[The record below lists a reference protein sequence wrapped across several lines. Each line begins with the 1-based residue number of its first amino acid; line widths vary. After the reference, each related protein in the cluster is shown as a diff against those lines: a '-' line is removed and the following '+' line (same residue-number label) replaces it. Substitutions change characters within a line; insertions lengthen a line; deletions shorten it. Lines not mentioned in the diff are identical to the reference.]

1 MPEKSSEKRNQK
13 YRFINIKTGAIRPK
27 ASILI
32 IYAGGTIGMVR
43 DSDGALVALKFNQ
56 IMQQLPSLT
65 ALNVGITVISFPTP
79 MDSSNMNYY
88 NWIDLGQIIYENY
101 HHYDGFVVL
110 QGTDTMAYSASALSY
125 MLEYLNKPVIFTG
138 AQLPISAIRSD
149 ARPNLI
155 TAIEIASRM
164 IGDRPLVPEVGIYFD
179 YQLLRGNRTSK
190 VRSSQFGAFE
200 SENYPLLAKIGITI
214 EFNKAAIHQYINSKD
229 LVFHN
234 KFDPNVIIL
243 KLFPTITQ
251 EIIESIL
258 NIKGLKG
265 VVMESYGSGN
275 APTKDWFIQV
285 LKRAID
291 RGTIIYNVSQCTG
304 GKVIHGRYAT
314 STQLQKIGVISGWN
328 ITTEAAITKL
338 MYVLGSES
346 DFDRIS
352 SLLTTPLRGEMDIG
366 I

>member
-1 MPEKSSEKRNQK
+1 MPGKSSKENNPK
-13 YRFINIKTGAIRPK
+13 YRIIHVKTGAIRPK

-32 IYAGGTIGMVR
+32 IYSGGTIGMVR
-43 DSDGALVALKFNQ
+43 DTEGSLVALKFNQ

-65 ALNVGITVISFPTP
+65 ALNVAITVISFPTP
-79 MDSSNMNYY
+79 MDSSNMDYK

-101 HHYDGFVVL
+101 QHYDGFVVL
-110 QGTDTMAYSASALSY
+110 QGTDTMAYSASALSF
-125 MLEYLNKPVIFTG
+125 MLENLNKPVIFTG

-164 IGDRPLVPEVGIYFD
+164 VGNRPLIPEVCIYFD

-200 SENYPLLAKIGITI
+200 SENYPLMAKIGITI
-214 EFNKAAIHQYINSKD
+214 EFNKPAIQPYQKD
-229 LVFHN
+229 LKLEFRD
-234 KFDPNVIIL
+234 KFNPNVVIL
-243 KLFPTITQ
+243 KLFPSIT
-251 EIIESIL
+251 EEVVESIL
-258 NIKGLKG
+258 NIDGLKG
-265 VVMESYGSGN
+265 VVMETYGSGN
-275 APTKDWFIQV
+275 APTHPWFV
-285 LKRAID
+285 SSLKKAID
-291 RGTIIYNVSQCTG
+291 RGIIIYNVSQCLG

-314 STQLQKIGVISGWN
+314 SAQLQNIGVISGWN

-338 MYVLGSES
+338 MFVLGYET
-346 DFDRIS
+346 DYGRINT
-352 SLLTTPLRGEMDIG
+352 LLSAPLRGEMDIG

>member
-1 MPEKSSEKRNQK
+1 MQERSLKKRDQK
-13 YRFINIKTGAIRPK
+13 YRIIHIKTGAIRPK

-32 IYAGGTIGMVR
+32 IYSGGTIGMVR
-43 DSDGALVALKFNQ
+43 DSAGALVALKFNQ
-56 IMQQLPSLT
+56 IIQQLPSLT
-65 ALNVGITVISFPTP
+65 TLNVAITVISFPVP
-79 MDSSNMNYY
+79 KDSSNMGYED
-88 NWIDLGQIIYENY
+88 WIELGQIIYENY
-101 HHYDGFVVL
+101 QRYNGFVIL

-125 MLEYLNKPVIFTG
+125 MLENLNKPVIFTG
-138 AQLPISAIRSD
+138 SQLPISAIRSD

-179 YQLLRGNRTSK
+179 YQLLRGNRTTK
-190 VRSSQFGAFE
+190 IRSSQFSAFE

-214 EFNKAAIHQYINSKD
+214 DFNKSAIQRYNKD
-229 LVFHN
+229 KELVFRD
-234 KFDPNVIIL
+234 KFEPNVVIL
-243 KLFPTITQ
+243 KLFPSMTRQ
-251 EIIESIL
+251 VLESIL

-275 APTKDWFIQV
+275 APTDDWFIDI
-285 LKRAID
+285 LRNAIT
-291 RGTIIYNVSQCTG
+291 RGIIIYNVSQCIG

-314 STQLQKIGVISGWN
+314 SAHLQKIGVISGWN

-338 MYVLGSES
+338 MYVLGYET
-346 DFDRIS
+346 DFERIS
-352 SLLTTPLRGEMDIG
+352 HKLSTPLRGEMDIG

>member
-1 MPEKSSEKRNQK
+1 MPETSSSRKVQK

-27 ASILI
+27 ATILI

-43 DSDGALVALKFNQ
+43 DSTGALVTLKFNQ
-56 IMQQLPSLT
+56 IIKQLPSLT
-65 ALNVGITVISFPTP
+65 ALNVALTVISFPNP
-79 MDSSNMNYY
+79 MDSSNMDYH
-88 NWIDLGQIIYENY
+88 NWIELGQIIHENY

-110 QGTDTMAYSASALSY
+110 QGTDTMAYSASALGY
-125 MLEYLNKPVIFTG
+125 MLEDLNKPVIFTG

-190 VRSSQFGAFE
+190 VRSSQFAAFE

-214 EFNKAAIHQYINSKD
+214 EFNKSAIQMFTPGKE
-229 LVFHN
+229 LVFHD
-234 KFDPNVIIL
+234 KLDPNVVIL
-243 KLFPTITQ
+243 KLFPSITR
-251 EIIESIL
+251 EVIEGIL
-258 NIKGLKG
+258 NIEGLRG

-275 APTKDWFIQV
+275 APTSDWFVHI
-285 LKRAID
+285 LRETIE
-291 RGTIIYNVSQCTG
+291 RGIVIYNVSQCAG

-338 MYVLGSES
+338 MYVLGQES

-352 SLLTTPLRGEMDIG
+352 NLLSTPLRGEMDIG

>member
-1 MPEKSSEKRNQK
+1 
-13 YRFINIKTGAIRPK
+13 
-27 ASILI
+27 
-32 IYAGGTIGMVR
+32 MVR
-43 DSDGALVALKFNQ
+43 DSTGALVALKFNQ

-65 ALNVGITVISFPTP
+65 ALNVAITVISFPNP
-79 MDSSNMNYY
+79 MDSSNMDYH
-88 NWIDLGQIIYENY
+88 NWVELGQIIHENY
-101 HHYDGFVVL
+101 QHYDGFVVL
-110 QGTDTMAYSASALSY
+110 QGTDTMAYSASALSF
-125 MLEYLNKPVIFTG
+125 MLEHLNKPVIFTG

-149 ARPNLI
+149 ARSNLI

-164 IGDRPLVPEVGIYFD
+164 IGNRPLVPEVGIYFD
-179 YQLLRGNRTSK
+179 YQLIRGNRATK
-190 VRSSQFGAFE
+190 IRSSQFAAFE

-214 EFNKAAIHQYINSKD
+214 EFNKTAIHNYSKGKP

-234 KFDPNVIIL
+234 KFDPNVVIL
-243 KLFPTITQ
+243 KLFPTITRSV
-251 EIIESIL
+251 IESIF

-275 APTKDWFIQV
+275 APTMDWFIKV
-285 LKRAID
+285 LKHAID
-291 RGTIIYNVSQCTG
+291 RGIIIYNVSQCAG

-338 MYVLGSES
+338 MYVLGHETNY
-346 DFDRIS
+346 DRIS
-352 SLLTTPLRGEMDIG
+352 HLLSTPLRGEMDIG

>member
-1 MPEKSSEKRNQK
+1 MPEKFSMKSNQK
-13 YRFINIKTGAIRPK
+13 YRIISIKTGAIRPK

-32 IYAGGTIGMVR
+32 IYSGGTIGMVR
-43 DSDGALVALKFNQ
+43 DSAGALVALKFNQ

-65 ALNVGITVISFPTP
+65 ALNVAITVISFPVP
-79 MDSSNMNYY
+79 MDSSNMNYG
-88 NWIDLGQIIYENY
+88 NWIELGQIIYENY
-101 HHYDGFVVL
+101 HQYDGFVVL

-125 MLEYLNKPVIFTG
+125 MLENLNKPVIFTG

-164 IGDRPLVPEVGIYFD
+164 IGNRPLVPEVGIYFD

-190 VRSSQFGAFE
+190 IRSSQFGAFE
-200 SENYPLLAKIGITI
+200 SENYPLLARIGITI
-214 EFNKAAIHQYINSKD
+214 DFNKSAIHRYQKGKELVLKD
-229 LVFHN
+229 
-234 KFDPNVIIL
+234 KFNPNVVVL
-243 KLFPTITQ
+243 KLFPAITKDV
-251 EIIESIL
+251 IESIF
-258 NIKGLKG
+258 NINGLKG

-275 APTKDWFIQV
+275 APTKDWFIDI
-285 LKRAID
+285 LSSAIAK
-291 RGTIIYNVSQCTG
+291 GITIYNVSQCIG

-314 STQLQKIGVISGWN
+314 STLLQKIGVISGWN

-338 MYVLGSES
+338 MHVLGYES
-346 DFDRIS
+346 DFKQIS
-352 SLLTTPLRGEMDIG
+352 NQLSTPLRGEMDIG